1 MNIMETCKVNTN
13 QLKIQIETLK
23 QEAKDKATDLKLS
36 YLGKDGK
43 ISEVLHQFKEVDT
56 EEREMLGKLINETV
70 DEINSLFKGV

>member
-1 MNIMETCKVNTN
+1 METCKVNTD